1 MSVTLRKNLAL
12 KEKAGKKDTWGFLD
26 NPVVK
31 NQAVNAE
38 DMGLIP
44 GRGRSHMPQRN

>member
-1 MSVTLRKNLAL
+1 MSVTLKRNLAL

-31 NQAVNAE
+31 NKRANAE

-44 GRGRSHMPQRN
+44 GWGRSHMPQNN

>member
-1 MSVTLRKNLAL
+1 MSVTLRENLAL

-44 GRGRSHMPQRN
+44 GRGRSHIPQSN